1 MIDYDFLTLSPNEFE
16 NISRD
21 LLQKKLTV
29 FIESFTT
36 GKDGGIDFRYTTDKT
51 KTNIIQSKR
60 YKDYTSL
67 YNHLKK
73 EVVKVKRL
81 NPDKYIL
88 TTNVGLTP
96 KNKTQIQKLFTPYI
110 KTTEDILGKSDLN
123 NLLGL
128 HKDIENKYYKLW
140 LTSVNILEK
149 ILHSK
154 IYHQSSFELDEIKEH
169 VKLYVQNDSFN
180 DALSILKNHN
190 YIIIS
195 GIPGIGKT
203 TLARILIL
211 FLLSSE
217 FQEFVYLTDTIDDG
231 YEYFKDGKKQIFF
244 YDDFLGK
251 IRFDAKNLFNADN
264 KIVKFIEKV
273 KKTPDKV
280 LIFTTR
286 EYILSQAR
294 NTFEAFVVNNIEI
307 AKCILDLSSYTKI
320 IKAKIIYNHLFF
332 ANVPQQYLQNL
343 IENENYLKLVDHKN
357 YNPRI
362 IETIINK
369 KIWEHCSPDK
379 FSKVFKS
386 YFDNPESV
394 WKYAFEN
401 SLDKFSQ
408 YSLFVLLT
416 LGTPVL
422 IQDLELAIKE
432 FLVKNNYKYFIAFD
446 SITFDRAIRELE
458 NTFITTQKDSYDE
471 IVIEFQNPSIQ
482 DFLVNYLKDKDD
494 LITSLIETSL
504 FVDQFFSV
512 FTTDDKANFTL
523 SRFIKISDDQEKVT
537 INRIKEVYPQLKKS
551 RVIRLSQSKGD
562 NFKWH
567 RYSSFLYSF
576 LQEIYH
582 ELGEKNPDAKNFVYE
597 KFQENILLKE
607 YSYTEQ
613 SAYISLLKILDL
625 GKLNFNE
632 EQLID
637 KFLENIQWLDN
648 FNIFSEFES
657 IFSTTYRDTISKSS
671 FKEKVN
677 EVLDDEIKNVDDSDI
692 NDLISKIE
700 SIESKYTIAYPDEIE
715 RLRKK
720 EAEYDAYLESKVGDY
735 IEDRRNS
742 DELKNLTGAEETEA
756 INQLFNSLL
765 DD

>member
-21 LLQKKLTV
+21 LLQKKLSV

-51 KTNIIQSKR
+51 KTSIIQSKR

-67 YNHLKK
+67 YNHLRK

-88 TTNVGLTP
+88 TTSVGLTP
-96 KNKTQIQKLFTPYI
+96 KNKAEIQQLFDPYL
-110 KTTEDILGKSDLN
+110 KSTEDILGRDDLN

-154 IYHQSSFELDEIKEH
+154 IYNQSSFELDEIKEQ

-180 DALSILKNHN
+180 EALTILKNHH

-203 TLARILIL
+203 TLSRILIL

-217 FQEFVYLTDTIDDG
+217 FEEFVYLTDTIDDG

-244 YDDFLGK
+244 FDDFLGK
-251 IRFDAKNLFNADN
+251 VRFDAKNLINADN
-264 KIVKFIEKV
+264 KIVKFIEKI

-280 LIFTTR
+280 LIFATR

-294 NTFEAFVVNNIEI
+294 NTFEVFNVSNIEI

-320 IKAKIIYNHLFF
+320 IKAQIIYNHLFF
-332 ANVPQQYLQNL
+332 ANVPQPYLQNL
-343 IENENYLKLVDHKN
+343 IENENYLNLVNHKN

-362 IETIINK
+362 IETIINR
-369 KIWEHCSPDK
+369 KIWEHCTPAD
-379 FSKVFKS
+379 FSKAFKS
-386 YFDNPESV
+386 YFDNPQSV
-394 WKYAFEN
+394 WHYAFEN

-408 YSLFVLLT
+408 YTLLVLLT

-422 IQDLELAIKE
+422 IQDLETAIKE
-432 FLVKNNYKYFIAFD
+432 FLVKNNYKYFIGFD
-446 SITFDRAIRELE
+446 SITFNRAIRELE
-458 NTFITTQKDSYDE
+458 NTFITTQKDSYDG

-482 DFLVNYLKDKDD
+482 DFLVNYLRDKED
-494 LITSLIETSL
+494 LVASLIEASL
-504 FVDQFFSV
+504 FVDQFFNI
-512 FTTDDKANFTL
+512 FTSDEKANL
-523 SRFIKISDDQEKVT
+523 AQSRFIKITEEQAQSS
-537 INRIKEVYPQLKKS
+537 INRIKEIYPQIKKS
-551 RVIRLSQSKGD
+551 RVIRLTQSKSD
-562 NFKWH
+562 NFNWH
-567 RYSSFLYSF
+567 RYSSFHYSF
-576 LQEIYH
+576 LQEVYL
-582 ELGEKNPDAKNFVYE
+582 ELAEKNTDAKEFVYE
-597 KFQENILLKE
+597 KFQERILMDD

-613 SAYISLLKILDL
+613 SAYIRLLKILDL
-625 GKLNFNE
+625 TKLTYNE
-632 EQLID
+632 EHLID

-648 FNIFSEFES
+648 FDTFSELES
-657 IFSTTYRDTISKSS
+657 IFPTTYKDIISDSS
-671 FKEKVN
+671 FKVKVS
-677 EVLDDEIKNVDDSDI
+677 EVVNDEIKSVDDSDI

-700 SIESKYTIAYPDEIE
+700 SVESKYSVDYVDEVE
-715 RLRKK
+715 KLKEK
-720 EAEYDAYLESKVGDY
+720 EAEYDAYLESQVDSY
-735 IEDRRNS
+735 IDDHRDS
-742 DELKNLTGAEETEA
+742 DEPKGLSDQEETEA
-756 INQLFNSLL
+756 INQIFNSLL

>member
-21 LLQKKLTV
+21 LLQKKLSV

-51 KTNIIQSKR
+51 KTIIIQSKR

-88 TTNVGLTP
+88 TTSVGLTP
-96 KNKTQIQKLFTPYI
+96 KNKAEIQQLFDPYL
-110 KTTEDILGKSDLN
+110 KSTEDIFGRDDLN

-154 IYHQSSFELDEIKEH
+154 IYNQSSFELDEIKEQ

-180 DALSILKNHN
+180 EALTILKNHH

-203 TLARILIL
+203 TLSRILIL

-217 FQEFVYLTDTIDDG
+217 FEEFVYLTDTIDDG

-244 YDDFLGK
+244 FDDFLGK
-251 IRFDAKNLFNADN
+251 VRFDAKNLINADN
-264 KIVKFIEKV
+264 KIVKFIEKI

-280 LIFTTR
+280 LIFATR

-294 NTFEAFVVNNIEI
+294 NTFEVFNVSNIEI

-320 IKAKIIYNHLFF
+320 IKAQIIYNHLFF
-332 ANVPQQYLQNL
+332 ANVPQPYLQNL
-343 IENENYLKLVDHKN
+343 VENENYLNLVNHKN

-362 IETIINK
+362 IETIINR
-369 KIWEHCSPDK
+369 KIWEHCTPAE
-379 FSKVFKS
+379 FSKAFKS
-386 YFDNPESV
+386 YFDNPQSV
-394 WKYAFEN
+394 WHYAFEN

-408 YSLFVLLT
+408 YTLLVLLT

-422 IQDLELAIKE
+422 IQDLETAIKE
-432 FLVKNNYKYFIAFD
+432 FLVKNNYKYFIGFD
-446 SITFDRAIRELE
+446 SITFNRAIRELE
-458 NTFITTQKDSYDE
+458 NTFITTQKDSYDG

-482 DFLVNYLKDKDD
+482 DFLVNYLRDKED
-494 LITSLIETSL
+494 LVTSLIEASL
-504 FVDQFFSV
+504 FVDQFFNI
-512 FTTDDKANFTL
+512 FTSDEKANL
-523 SRFIKISDDQEKVT
+523 AQSRFIKITEEQAQSS
-537 INRIKEVYPQLKKS
+537 INRIKEIYPQIKKS
-551 RVIRLSQSKGD
+551 RVIRLTQSKSD
-562 NFKWH
+562 KFNWH
-567 RYSSFLYSF
+567 RYSNFHYSF
-576 LQEIYH
+576 LQEVYL
-582 ELGEKNPDAKNFVYE
+582 ELAEKNTDAKEFVYE
-597 KFQENILLKE
+597 KFQERILMDD

-625 GKLNFNE
+625 TKLTYNE

-648 FNIFSEFES
+648 FDTFSELES
-657 IFSTTYRDTISKSS
+657 IFPTTYRDTISDSS
-671 FKEKVN
+671 FKVKVS
-677 EVLDDEIKNVDDSDI
+677 EVVNDEIKSVDDSDI

-700 SIESKYTIAYPDEIE
+700 SVESKYSVDYVDEVE
-715 RLRKK
+715 KLKEK
-720 EAEYDAYLESKVGDY
+720 EAEYDAYLESQVDSY
-735 IEDRRNS
+735 IDDHRDS
-742 DELKNLTGAEETEA
+742 DEPKGLSDQEETEA
-756 INQLFNSLL
+756 INQIFNSLL

>member
-21 LLQKKLTV
+21 LLQKKLNV

-36 GKDGGIDFRYTTDKT
+36 GKDGGVDFRYTTDKT
-51 KTNIIQSKR
+51 KTRIIQSKR
-60 YKDYTSL
+60 YKDYASL
-67 YNHLKK
+67 YTHLKK
-73 EVVKVKRL
+73 EVAKVKRL

-88 TTNVGLTP
+88 TTSVGLTP
-96 KNKTQIQKLFTPYI
+96 KNKAGIQQLFDPYL
-110 KTTEDILGKSDLN
+110 KATEDILGRDDLN

-154 IYHQSSFELDEIKEH
+154 IYNQSSFELDEIKEQ

-180 DALSILKNHN
+180 EALSILKNHH

-203 TLARILIL
+203 TLSRILIL

-217 FQEFVYLTDTIDDG
+217 FEEFVYLTDTIDDG

-244 YDDFLGK
+244 FDDFLGK
-251 IRFDAKNLFNADN
+251 VRFDTKNLINADN
-264 KIVKFIEKV
+264 KIVKFIEKI
-273 KKTPDKV
+273 KKTPDKI
-280 LIFTTR
+280 LIFATR

-294 NTFEAFVVNNIEI
+294 NTFEVFNVSNIEI

-320 IKAKIIYNHLFF
+320 IKAQIIYNHLFF
-332 ANVPQQYLQNL
+332 ANVPQPYLQNL
-343 IENENYLKLVDHKN
+343 VENENYLKLVNHKN

-362 IETIINK
+362 IETIINR
-369 KIWEHCSPDK
+369 KIWEHCTPAE
-379 FSKVFKS
+379 FSKAFKS
-386 YFDNPESV
+386 YFDNPQSV
-394 WKYAFEN
+394 WHYAFEN

-408 YSLFVLLT
+408 YTLLVLLT

-422 IQDLELAIKE
+422 IQDLEIAIKE

-446 SITFDRAIRELE
+446 SITYNRAIRELE
-458 NTFITTQKDSYDE
+458 NTFITTQKDSYE
-471 IVIEFQNPSIQ
+471 GIVIEFQNPSIQ
-482 DFLVNYLKDKDD
+482 DFLVNYLRDKED
-494 LITSLIETSL
+494 LVTSLIEASL
-504 FVDQFFSV
+504 FVDQFFNI
-512 FTTDDKANFTL
+512 FTSDEKANLTQ
-523 SRFIKISDDQEKVT
+523 SRFIKITEEQTQSS
-537 INRIKEVYPQLKKS
+537 INRIKEIYPQIKKS
-551 RVIRLSQSKGD
+551 RVIRLTQSKSD
-562 NFKWH
+562 KFNWY
-567 RYSSFLYSF
+567 RYSHFHYSF
-576 LQEIYH
+576 LQEIYS
-582 ELGEKNPDAKNFVYE
+582 ELAEKNTDAKEFVYE
-597 KFQENILLKE
+597 KFQELILIDD

-625 GKLNFNE
+625 TKLKYNE

-637 KFLENIQWLDN
+637 KFLENIIWLDN
-648 FNIFSEFES
+648 FDIFSELES
-657 IFSTTYRDTISKSS
+657 IFPTTYKDTISDSS
-671 FKEKVN
+671 FKAKVS
-677 EVLDDEIKNVDDSDI
+677 EVVSDEIKSVDDSDI

-700 SIESKYTIAYPDEIE
+700 SVESKYSVDYVDEVE
-715 RLRKK
+715 KLKEK
-720 EAEYDAYLESKVGDY
+720 EAEYDEYLESQVDSY
-735 IEDRRNS
+735 IDDQRES
-742 DELKNLTGAEETEA
+742 DEPRGLSDQEETEV
-756 INQLFNSLL
+756 INQIFNSLL